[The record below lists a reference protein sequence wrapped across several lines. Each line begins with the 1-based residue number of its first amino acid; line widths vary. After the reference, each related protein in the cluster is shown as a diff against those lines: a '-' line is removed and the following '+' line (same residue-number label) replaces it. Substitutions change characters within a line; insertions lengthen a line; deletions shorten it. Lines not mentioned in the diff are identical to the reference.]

1 MSSKIDISHKMI
13 NKTGRSSSIRLK
25 ENKKKSELISESENK
40 DKNAILLIS
49 ESSSD
54 AVLERSGMSDSD
66 IEFGGNVTSY
76 ITLPTCVT
84 YHTVEVILDIP
95 TFVGSD
101 EQCYTLKTGDRVI
114 VPTDQAKILFNRGMA
129 VLVDEAVKFRGIS

>member
-1 MSSKIDISHKMI
+1 MI
-13 NKTGRSSSIRLK
+13 NKVGRSSSVCLK

-40 DKNAILLIS
+40 DKNASLLIS
-49 ESSSD
+49 ESNSD
-54 AVLERSGMSDSD
+54 AVLERSGMSDSY
-66 IEFGGNVTSY
+66 IELGGNVTSY
-76 ITLPTCVT
+76 ITQPTCVT
-84 YHTVEVILDIP
+84 YHAVEVISDVP

-129 VLVDEAVKFRGIS
+129 VLVDDVVKFRGNS